1 MELFSK
7 LLLLEAKIEK
17 LILEVK
23 EARDLKDN
31 IQLDYNQLFEKYRC
45 LEEENKNLKEDR
57 DKVKELIEKLIFKIS
72 Q

>member
-1 MELFSK
+1 M
-7 LLLLEAKIEK
+7 LLLEAKIEK
-17 LILEVK
+17 LISEVK

>member
-17 LILEVK
+17 LISEVK